1 MPQRDLS
8 RRDVLK
14 RCVAT
19 GALIV
24 PVRWGDAEVLYAWL
38 EAQAGRTPT
47 AHVEMG
53 PFYKR
58 RAPSSPALRAA
69 GDPGLP
75 LTVSGHVLDVH
86 GERIP
91 DATIDVWQANHGGLY
106 DLDGYRYR
114 AALKPSATGVYE
126 FESVMPGH
134 YPARVARHVHY
145 FVTAPGP
152 QASLDAVVF
161 RHRRGLR
168 REPRRQL
175 QEGPA
180 HHVAIAGAARDDAWG
195 TRGCR
200 GRRGIRARHGAGVI
214 VKGCI
219 LTAAPLVVVAALAAA
234 ACTTPAPSS
243 TSTSAATAFA
253 TDPMPPMVTVKVDH
267 AVSSLQRVSGS
278 SLVVIGFEDGHVGL
292 WNGRDGAPGTMLKP
306 HDARVLAVGS
316 SADGRELYS
325 LAADGAFARTPV
337 TAGATPTTR
346 KIDIGPATTRA
357 AAFSSDG
364 SLLATGGE
372 FGDIRVF
379 DVASG
384 ALRHVLRG
392 HRTEIQ
398 ALAIG
403 SSAPLIATASAES
416 DLRVW
421 DANAGKETRLI
432 ESDLSLWA
440 VAFSPRGDVLA
451 SGGGDRRLTLRDA
464 SSFATTAE
472 STLAAPRMVATLA
485 WSPDGRHIALGDI
498 DDVSLT
504 KGGVEIV
511 EAATPA
517 VVARLDTGSVPA
529 TSLVVLPEG
538 VIVAAIGSTLRSWT
552 VAALAAR

>member
-1 MPQRDLS
+1 
-8 RRDVLK
+8 
-14 RCVAT
+14 
-19 GALIV
+19 
-24 PVRWGDAEVLYAWL
+24 
-38 EAQAGRTPT
+38 
-47 AHVEMG
+47 
-53 PFYKR
+53 
-58 RAPSSPALRAA
+58 
-69 GDPGLP
+69 
-75 LTVSGHVLDVH
+75 
-86 GERIP
+86 
-91 DATIDVWQANHGGLY
+91 
-106 DLDGYRYR
+106 
-114 AALKPSATGVYE
+114 
-126 FESVMPGH
+126 
-134 YPARVARHVHY
+134 
-145 FVTAPGP
+145 
-152 QASLDAVVF
+152 
-161 RHRRGLR
+161 
-168 REPRRQL
+168 
-175 QEGPA
+175 
-180 HHVAIAGAARDDAWG
+180 
-195 TRGCR
+195 
-200 GRRGIRARHGAGVI
+200 VI

-219 LTAAPLVVVAALAAA
+219 LTAAPLVVVTALAA

-243 TSTSAATAFA
+243 TSTPAATPFA
-253 TDPMPPMVTVKVDH
+253 TDLMPPMVMVKFDH

-278 SLVVIGFEDGHVGL
+278 SMVVIGFEHGHVGL
-292 WNGRDGAPGTMLKP
+292 WNGRDGAAGTMLKP

-325 LAADGAFARTPV
+325 LAADGALARTPV

-346 KIDIGPATTRA
+346 KIDMGLPTTRA
-357 AAFSSDG
+357 AAFSTDG

-440 VAFSPRGDVLA
+440 VAFSPRGDLLA

-552 VAALAAR
+552 VAALAAK